1 MSNSRRSVLRTRK
14 VAALVTTAAAAS
26 RARKCPSITSQI
38 SQSPLKFAK
47 SQDLEKLPPTGGTV
61 YVVKWKAR
69 KISPDITVQISL
81 SPNEFRRC
89 RDVLHAERS
98 RGAVERDG
106 KMRRT
111 REVTEVAHKTVAVV
125 RTPSIVP
132 ENFPA
137 MLCRL
142 V

>member
-1 MSNSRRSVLRTRK
+1 MSQYHFANLPIP
-14 VAALVTTAAAAS
+14 A
-26 RARKCPSITSQI
+26 
-38 SQSPLKFAK
+38 LKFAK

-111 REVTEVAHKTVAVV
+111 REVTKVAHKTVAVV